1 MRLDITIKTYLVIN
15 FCQNNKKAYQKT
27 RNELE
32 YTYIHMFF
40 TRWPT
45 SIMSIHRWFT
55 LTKIKNK
62 IRQLLKY
69 YLHTTDYKFQTKLSN
84 A

>member
-45 SIMSIHRWFT
+45 SIMSIHR
-55 LTKIKNK
+55 
-62 IRQLLKY
+62 
-69 YLHTTDYKFQTKLSN
+69 
-84 A
+84 